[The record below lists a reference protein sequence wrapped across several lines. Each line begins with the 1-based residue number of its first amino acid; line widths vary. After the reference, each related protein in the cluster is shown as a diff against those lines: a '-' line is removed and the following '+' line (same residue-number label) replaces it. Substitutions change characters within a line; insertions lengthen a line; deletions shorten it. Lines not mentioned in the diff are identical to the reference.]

1 MLLLGLALLLIP
13 GPAESDTVGS
23 KLVGFI
29 NAMRSASAIPAGITE
44 NPVWSAGCEAH
55 NHYGATNDIL
65 THDESSTAPAY
76 TPDGARAGQT
86 SVLYRNLTWTAA
98 SNPFEHSPI
107 HLHQLL
113 APRLDAV
120 GAWESEGFG
129 CATTLSSRNRSAP
142 PRNVTYTYPRDGATG
157 WRTSEVAAERP
168 LTPGELLGIAP
179 GTETGPYLYVL
190 FDGPGVALDDAA
202 NVTTASLTGP
212 GGPVSVAVADNTTP
226 GLEGYLPVGAQLIPR
241 QQLRAGTTYTATVS
255 AIVGGARFTHRWSF
269 QTDGPNADPKPPPA
283 AVAAKPAIAVR
294 SAASGSSRYVP
305 AVRVGA
311 HVEVRVRCPRAC
323 LVKGV
328 ARLTNFYA
336 KQRLPRARV
345 IRWSEGIVRLRFPL
359 SHGARRF
366 IATHRG
372 VRVRLKVLGP
382 HTQTTKATLPYAL
395 RSGSS
400 SAYLPL
406 ASSVPSRG

>member
-1 MLLLGLALLLIP
+1 MALLLIP
-13 GPAESDTVGS
+13 RPAASDTVGS

-29 NAMRSASAIPAGITE
+29 NAMRSASGIPADIKE

-55 NHYGATNDIL
+55 NHYGATNNIL
-65 THDESSTAPAY
+65 THSESATAPAF
-76 TPDGARAGQT
+76 TDEGARAGMT
-86 SVLYRNLTWTAA
+86 SVLYRNLRWTAA

-113 APRLDAV
+113 APRLDVV

-129 CATTLSSRNRSAP
+129 CVTTLSSRKRAAP
-142 PRNVTYTYPRDGATG
+142 ARNVTYTYPRDGATG
-157 WRTSEVAAERP
+157 WRASEVASERP

-190 FDGPGVALDDAA
+190 FDGPDVGINDSA
-202 NVTTASLTGP
+202 NVTSASLTGP
-212 GGPVSVAVADNTTP
+212 GGPVSLAVADNTTA

-241 QQLRAGTTYTATVS
+241 DPLRPGATYTAAVTAAV
-255 AIVGGARFTHRWSF
+255 AGKRFSHRWSF
-269 QTDGPNADPKPPPA
+269 TTESPGADRPA
-283 AVAAKPAIAVR
+283 APAAKPAIAVR
-294 SAASGSSRYVP
+294 SASSGSSRYVP
-305 AVRVGA
+305 AVRVGKQ
-311 HVEVRVRCPRAC
+311 VEVPVLCPRAC
-323 LVKGV
+323 LVKGI

-336 KQRLPRARV
+336 KHRLPRARV

-359 SHGARRF
+359 THRARRW

-372 VRVRLKVLGP
+372 VRIRLKVEGP
-382 HTQTTKATLPYAL
+382 QTRTMKATLPYAL

-400 SAYLPL
+400 KAYLPL
-406 ASSVPSRG
+406 ASSVPSSG